1 MSPDRR
7 NDMKTK
13 SLLKKNEFYVAV
25 TIIVLSIVIQARS
38 GQFFTANNFV
48 DLARAMIIP
57 GMLTMGVMMEIISG
71 GIDVSFPAISML
83 SMYATLEMM
92 LKADYKGSVALV
104 FAVASLIGLALG
116 LINGALI
123 CCLRLPAFIITL
135 GTSSIYLGFMQAVLK
150 SHTSAILPE
159 PVSKMVKSF
168 LLTVTNE
175 KLGIT
180 SSLPTVFIFMVV
192 IVVFTALLLKYTM
205 LGRGIYALGGD
216 SDAAERAGFNTV
228 AIRLFVYS
236 FMGCLAGFVGI
247 TRTVLIGSCQPTSLI
262 GYEMTC
268 IAAAVLGGT
277 RISGGHGTVSG
288 TLLGVLLLTMVSN
301 SLILMGIPT
310 YWSKFV
316 TGILIIIG
324 TGVSAYQ
331 AIRQRR
337 KLAANILEG

>member
-1 MSPDRR
+1 
-7 NDMKTK
+7 MKSK
-13 SLLKKNEFYVAV
+13 KILKRNEFYVAV
-25 TIIVLSIVIQARS
+25 TIFLLSLIIQLRS
-38 GQFFTANNFV
+38 GQFYTANNFV

-92 LKADYKGSVALV
+92 LKMDYQGSIALI
-104 FAVASLIGLALG
+104 FLIASFIGLCLG

-123 CCLRLPAFIITL
+123 CWLKLPAFIITL

-150 SHTSAILPE
+150 SHTSAILPSA
-159 PVSKMVKSF
+159 VSKMVKSF
-168 LLTVTNE
+168 LFTVTNQE
-175 KLGIT
+175 LGIS
-180 SSLPTVFIFMVV
+180 SSLPTAFIFLIV
-192 IVVFTALLLKYTM
+192 IVIFTWILLKYTM

-216 SDAAERAGFNTV
+216 AEAAERAGFHVNG
-228 AIRLFVYS
+228 IRLFVYG

-247 TRTVLIGSCQPTSLI
+247 TRTVLVGSCQPNSLI

-268 IAAAVLGGT
+268 IAAVVLGGT
-277 RISGGHGTVSG
+277 RISGGHGTVIGS
-288 TLLGVLLLTMVSN
+288 LLGALLLTMVSN

-316 TGILIIIG
+316 TGVLIIIG

-331 AIRQRR
+331 ALKRRRQ
-337 KLAANILEG
+337 LAANVLEN